1 MFNWL
6 TGNTAVRRTGRQ
18 LYERIVAQS
27 REPQLYLGCGVPDT
41 MDGRLEMILLH
52 VVLVLDRL
60 KAEGQRGQGVGQ
72 ALMETLVAD
81 MDDALR
87 QIGLGDDSV
96 AHRMPRF
103 AGAIAERSRD
113 YGAALEAAGGA
124 DDRAGQVVPMDT
136 PAAEGPASPGPG
148 LLEAALLEHVYV
160 PRDAAGQA
168 VAVAQARRLGR
179 YVRAA
184 RTRLAQ
190 LDLATLVGDDRAGET
205 MWPPVDMLACEGDG
219 TTFNTAEV
227 RA

>member
-1 MFNWL
+1 MFRWL

-27 REPQLYLGCGVPDT
+27 REPQLYLKCGVPDT

-60 KAEGQRGQGVGQ
+60 KAEGPRGQRVGQ

-96 AHRMPRF
+96 AHRMPRL

-113 YGAALEAAGGA
+113 YGAAFGAMGGTGGGGVTGSDAAAG
-124 DDRAGQVVPMDT
+124 DDW
-136 PAAEGPASPGPG
+136 AALAAPGP
-148 LLEAALLEHVYV
+148 LEAALLEHVFV
-160 PRDAAGQA
+160 ARDAAA
-168 VAVAQARRLGR
+168 DADVVADAMRLGG

-190 LDLATLVGDDRAGET
+190 LDLATLVRDDRAGDH
-205 MWPPVDMLACEGDG
+205 MWPPVVMPATEGDG
-219 TTFNTAEV
+219 TGFNPTEV